1 MKETSKKIMEKRI
14 QQVVEKETINLWNKW
29 WDITNTLQDLGEI
42 VNVKNVYPTIMIDVK
57 ESEVK

>member
-29 WDITNTLQDLGEI
+29 WDITNTLQDL
-42 VNVKNVYPTIMIDVK
+42 VK
-57 ESEVK
+57 